1 MTVRLT
7 TMTASSSTTTA
18 EPYASRP
25 LHKTADA
32 IRIVTIDPDLD
43 QHGRL
48 VCHLHTTTFAQQP
61 RYETLSYRWGDDA
74 LTEAIVVDGVE
85 LLVTTNLWDALH
97 YFHEHPRKMPI
108 WIDAISINQRD
119 VAERSSQLRIM
130 PHIYTRASSTLV
142 WLGCRYADLLIDLSP
157 AVGAAAPEA
166 EAEQPPDANVKDQIM
181 SDGYWDRVWIL
192 QEIGKA
198 RRIHLCFG
206 RQPVEWETFIA
217 WIRKHDGVEEG
228 VGPLK
233 VDHLRR
239 DKYDGSCS
247 LQKLLINHAGALAKD
262 PRDKIYGLVG
272 LSTDGRGFP
281 MDYNKTLLEVW
292 CDTVHFMSRHDLLP
306 QDCAERVQFCRLV
319 RDLLGGEEKLGSVSG
334 VVCFHNA
341 PGDESY
347 FDERNQKDCDEMA
360 LSGLSFWTEVFGV
373 IVSLGPRTTELL
385 SSLET
390 TDAWDEEL
398 QRLYRGN
405 LDSAHYENDNLMRTI
420 LDTSTGT
427 GSGTDGKI
435 VSMSSFQHYRITFQG
450 PEMYGHY
457 WNFMHKDREL
467 APGLEAAWVHQL
479 PRNNNNNDDDNDEP
493 RLAMVKMES
502 YAWDPTPF
510 KLAFVSPHA
519 RQGDMICRIQEHPM
533 KRVVV
538 RPAEEAQSNNVR
550 MHVCGTAVMV
560 RDVLRGTAATQG
572 FDEGQLE
579 GSRKLAVVMDARTL
593 YALIFGNG

>member
-1 MTVRLT
+1 MKFSFPSV
-7 TMTASSSTTTA
+7 ASPSSSSAAAAPVPIA

-25 LHKTADA
+25 LHQTADG
-32 IRIVTIDPDLD
+32 IRIVTIDADLD
-43 QHGRL
+43 SRGRL
-48 VCHLHTTTFAQQP
+48 VCHLVNATFAQRP
-61 RYETLSYRWGDDA
+61 HYETLSYRWGDDA

-85 LLVTTNLWDALH
+85 LRVTTNLCDALH
-97 YFHEHPRKMPI
+97 YFREHPRGLPI

-119 VAERSSQLRIM
+119 IPERSRQLRIM
-130 PHIYTRASSTLV
+130 PHIYARASATLV
-142 WLGCRYADLLIDLSP
+142 WLGRRYVDLPLDLSS
-157 AVGAAAPEA
+157 AVAASEA
-166 EAEQPPDANVKDQIM
+166 EAEAEADPKDQIM

-198 RRIHLCFG
+198 RRVRVCFG
-206 RQPVEWETFIA
+206 RQPAEWHTFIA
-217 WIRKHDGVEEG
+217 WVRQHDGVDEA

-233 VDHLRR
+233 LDHLRR

-247 LQKLLINHAGALAKD
+247 LRRLLINHADALAKD

-292 CDTVHFMSRHDLLP
+292 CDTIHFMSRHELLP
-306 QDCAERVQFCRLV
+306 RDCAERVQFCRLV
-319 RDLLGGEEKLGSVSG
+319 RDLLGGEEELGSVSG
-334 VVCFHNA
+334 VVCFHNKS
-341 PGDESY
+341 GDESY
-347 FDERNQKDCDEMA
+347 LDERNPKACDEMA
-360 LSGLSFWTEVFGV
+360 LSGLSFWTQVYGV
-373 IVSLGPRTTELL
+373 IVSLGPRATELL

-405 LDSAHYENDNLMRTI
+405 LDSAHYENDNLMRKL
-420 LDTSTGT
+420 LDTG
-427 GSGTDGKI
+427 GRL
-435 VSMSSFQHYRITFQG
+435 VSMSGLHHHRIAFQG
-450 PEMYGHY
+450 PEMYSHY

-467 APGLEAAWVHQL
+467 APGLEAAWVHPL
-479 PRNNNNNDDDNDEP
+479 RRGDDDDDDEP
-493 RLAMVKMES
+493 RLAMLKMES
-502 YAWDPTPF
+502 HAWDSTPF

-519 RQGDMICRIQEHPM
+519 RQGDMICRIQDHPM

-538 RPAEEAQSNNVR
+538 RPAGEARSNHVL

-560 RDVLRGTAATQG
+560 RDILRGTAATGG
-572 FDEGQLE
+572 FDEEPLE
-579 GSRKLAVVMDARTL
+579 GSRKLPVVMDARTL